1 MDREADRRVV
11 KEMQRL
17 VVELYHGSPVEPAWD
32 LVAIKERPVIVSLVL
47 PSALQAGS
55 HAVGII
61 ADMETCLGAA
71 FFESERTLS
80 DD

>member
-1 MDREADRRVV
+1 M
-11 KEMQRL
+11 
-17 VVELYHGSPVEPAWD
+17 
-32 LVAIKERPVIVSLVL
+32 AIKERPVIVSLVL

>member
-32 LVAIKERPVIVSLVL
+32 LVAIKERPV
-47 PSALQAGS
+47 
-55 HAVGII
+55 
-61 ADMETCLGAA
+61 
-71 FFESERTLS
+71 SEVH
-80 DD
+80 